1 MNKGL
6 SAIIGT
12 ILMVAIT
19 VAVAMVVYVYVNML
33 KEEEEK
39 YVEGWIVDAYHIYDA
54 HINKTGKDYMVWNVT
69 LSPNYQDLEN
79 GTSYLVLFPKND
91 TPAPPLEDVKIRIYY
106 KEIKLG
112 DETALIAYRVKSL

>member
-19 VAVAMVVYVYVNML
+19 VAVAMAVYIYVNEPT
-33 KEEEEK
+33 KEEEK
-39 YVEGWIVDAYHIYDA
+39 YVEGWVVDAYHIYDA

-91 TPAPPLEDVKIRIYY
+91 TPAPPPEDVKIRIYY

>member
-1 MNKGL
+1 MNKGI

-12 ILMVAIT
+12 ILMVAIV
-19 VAVAMVVYVYVNML
+19 VAVAMAVYIYVNEL
-33 KEEEEK
+33 TKEEK
-39 YVEGWIVDAYHIYDA
+39 YVEGWVVDAYHIYDA

-91 TPAPPLEDVKIRIYY
+91 TPAPPPEDVKIRIYY

-112 DETALIAYRVKSL
+112 DETGLIAYKVKSL

>member
-1 MNKGL
+1 LNKGL

-19 VAVAMVVYVYVNML
+19 VAVAMAVYIYVNEPT
-33 KEEEEK
+33 KEEEK
-39 YVEGWIVDAYHIYDA
+39 YVEGWVVDAYHIYDA

-91 TPAPPLEDVKIRIYY
+91 TPAPPPEDVKIRIYY

>member
-19 VAVAMVVYVYVNML
+19 VAVAMAVYIYVNEPT
-33 KEEEEK
+33 KEEEK
-39 YVEGWIVDAYHIYDA
+39 YVEGWVVDAYHIYDA

-91 TPAPPLEDVKIRIYY
+91 TPAPPPEDVKIRIYY

-112 DETALIAYRVKSL
+112 DKTALIAYRVKSL

>member
-1 MNKGL
+1 MNRGI

-12 ILMVAIT
+12 ILMVAIA
-19 VAVAMVVYVYVNML
+19 VAVVTVVYIYVNEL
-33 KEEEEK
+33 TKEEEK
-39 YVEGWIVDAYHIYDA
+39 YVEGWVVDAYHIYDA

-91 TPAPPLEDVKIRIYY
+91 TPAPPPEDVKIRIYY